1 MYEKIHRNEQTETER
16 EEANEYIAFEMEL
29 CQFDEKVFAN
39 VWCVYPETKNRFE
52 FARNNSATHW
62 M

>member
-1 MYEKIHRNEQTETER
+1 MKKYIEMNKQRQRER
-16 EEANEYIAFEMEL
+16 GANEYIAFEMEL

-39 VWCVYPETKNRFE
+39 VWCVYPETKNRVE